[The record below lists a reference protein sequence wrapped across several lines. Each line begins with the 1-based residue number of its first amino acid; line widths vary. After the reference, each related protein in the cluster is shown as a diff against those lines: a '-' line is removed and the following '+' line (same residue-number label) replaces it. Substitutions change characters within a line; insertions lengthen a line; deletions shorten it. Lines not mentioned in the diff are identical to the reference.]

1 AGPAGGAPVAL
12 GGGGG
17 LMARHQAI
25 AAAGAAIVAA
35 LRSRFPST
43 QFGDADLNIE
53 LRAMADIQTAMGT
66 PPAIALL
73 LWRITPSSTRAPS
86 PRVAIDGHRFK
97 ASLAVDLHY
106 LMIPYGN
113 SAEAQQR
120 LLGWMLRAMED
131 LGPLLASQL
140 NNALSESDVFQP
152 QESVELVLDQLSL
165 ADHLT
170 LWDRI
175 RLLPPSANYVLRR
188 VLIDSDEEITTHPAV
203 TQRQFR
209 MGVPS

>member
-1 AGPAGGAPVAL
+1 
-12 GGGGG
+12 
-17 LMARHQAI
+17 MARHQAI
-25 AAAGAAIVAA
+25 AAASAAIVAA
-35 LRSRFPST
+35 LRSRFPSA
-43 QFGDADLNIE
+43 QFNNAALTID
-53 LRAMADIQTAMGT
+53 LRAMADIQTALAP

-73 LWRITPSSTRAPS
+73 LWRVTPSATRAPS
-86 PRVAIDGHRFK
+86 PRLDPDGRRFR

-113 SAEAQQR
+113 TAESQQR

-140 NNALSESDVFQP
+140 NNALAESDVFLP
-152 QESVELVLDQLSL
+152 TESCELTLDPLSL

-175 RLLPPSANYVLRR
+175 RLLPPAANYVLRR
-188 VLIDSDEEITTHPAV
+188 LLIDSDNEITTHPAV
-203 TQRQFR
+203 ADRQFR
-209 MGVPS
+209 LGVPA